1 MVRAC
6 YNMRHVQTTSDI
18 LLAGGGSKVND
29 YLLDGKQKK
38 PKVNVPLMID
48 ANKNKNVGRQEVN

>member
-1 MVRAC
+1 
-6 YNMRHVQTTSDI
+6 MRHVQTTSDI